1 MPKWPWGKPTKVKA
15 TVSPWENAASVI
27 NFKDKFY
34 HAKPLLEEMKA
45 VTVCQPVYHHLSDT
59 HFYFQL

>member
-1 MPKWPWGKPTKVKA
+1 MSNLPLLDL
-15 TVSPWENAASVI
+15 ENLAGL

-45 VTVCQPVYHHLSDT
+45 VTVYHPVYQHLPDT
-59 HFYFQL
+59 HFYVQL